1 MNITLIFIIV
11 TDCIISQF
19 TTHTDTNLW
28 ELITYDSVEAFDA
41 LYERYWLKLY
51 STAIKRLKNEQAAE
65 EIVQDAFIIL
75 WQKRKLLKIDS
86 VGKYLAGITKY
97 AVFHYCAQQNKISS
111 RLKTVPF
118 SPVEKD
124 IEESMHHKQLLQFID
139 ECSND
144 LPEKCRMVFKLNK
157 QLGYTVNQTAST
169 LQISPKTVEA
179 HITRALK
186 HLKHKL
192 GSLL

>member
-1 MNITLIFIIV
+1 MDISSIFIIV

-19 TTHTDTNLW
+19 TTYTDASLW

-41 LYERYWLKLY
+41 LYERYWQKLY

-65 EIVQDAFIIL
+65 EIVQDTFIIL
-75 WQKRKLLKIDS
+75 WQKRKLLKIDC
-86 VGKYLAGITKY
+86 VGKYLTGITKY
-97 AVFHYCAQQNKISS
+97 AVFHYCAKQSKMSI
-111 RLKTVPF
+111 RLKAVPF
-118 SPVEKD
+118 SPVDKD
-124 IEESMHHKQLLQFID
+124 LEECIYRKQLLQFIE
-139 ECSND
+139 ECSNE

-157 QLGYTVNQTAST
+157 QMGYTVNQTAT
-169 LQISPKTVEA
+169 ELQISPKTVEA

-186 HLKHKL
+186 HLKLKL